1 MGLKGLVICGTGDT
15 PALLGFKNKQW
26 KVNQDTKDFFLR
38 HISSLALMQL
48 YEGPDKGQNWWR
60 KVKGLRRKKTSTAG
74 TQTHDLCIMS
84 RAVYRCATAT
94 AHRGFLSLL
103 VVRDKASAS
112 KWTDATNLGK
122 TGIFA
127 FFCQNLKCKR
137 SQRVKRRIFAKSC
150 LENIFR
156 PPLNLK
162 PQKSYLRPQGRVALL
177 LNGSRYLASD
187 LVREESVMTG
197 DLKF

>member
-1 MGLKGLVICGTGDT
+1 MQTWIVY
-15 PALLGFKNKQW
+15 
-26 KVNQDTKDFFLR
+26 FLF
-38 HISSLALMQL
+38 SVQPL
-48 YEGPDKGQNWWR
+48 YTNF
-60 KVKGLRRKKTSTAG
+60 KKTLKKLTSTQRNSNPRPLDHEACALPLRYSHCPSG
-74 TQTHDLCIMS
+74 FPIIIGCLGSSFCFKMNGCNKFGENWHFCI
-84 RAVYRCATAT
+84 
-94 AHRGFLSLL
+94 
-103 VVRDKASAS
+103 
-112 KWTDATNLGK
+112 
-122 TGIFA
+122 
-127 FFCQNLKCKR
+127 FCRNLKCKR
-137 SQRVKRRIFAKSC
+137 SQRFKRSIFAKSC